1 VPGAGLISIRRR
13 TLVESDEEQLELIK
27 KWWEE
32 NGTSLV
38 TAIVLALGVTF
49 GYRAWED
56 NVRETAEA
64 ASAKYENLV
73 QAASV
78 AADENMRATAETLGA
93 ELKQEH
99 ADSTYSVFAAM
110 HLAKIAVEEG
120 DLDKAQAEL
129 EWARN
134 QKPDMNVDT
143 LVRMRLARVMVAKD
157 DPTAALAQIQNY
169 DPAPGQVSAWE
180 EVRGDIFVAL
190 GDKANAR
197 ASYQRALEN
206 LVDDQSRPILELKLA
221 DIPLQGG
228 AATAADVEGD
238 A

>member
-1 VPGAGLISIRRR
+1 M
-13 TLVESDEEQLELIK
+13 VESDEEQLELIK

-73 QAASV
+73 QAAAG

-93 ELKQEH
+93 ELKQDY
-99 ADSTYSVFAAM
+99 ADSTYAIFAAL
-110 HLAKIAVEEG
+110 HLAKTAVEQG
-120 DLDKAQAEL
+120 DLDKAQEEL
-129 EWARN
+129 EWARSQN
-134 QKPDMNVDT
+134 PALNVDT
-143 LVRMRLARVMVAKD
+143 LVRMRLARVMVAKG
-157 DPTAALAQIQNY
+157 DPTAALSYIQNY
-169 DPAPGQVSAWE
+169 EPASGQVSSWE

-190 GDKANAR
+190 GDDANAR

-206 LVDDQSRPILELKLA
+206 LGEGQSKPILELKLA

-228 AATAADVEGD
+228 PVAAADAEGD

>member
-1 VPGAGLISIRRR
+1 M
-13 TLVESDEEQLELIK
+13 VESDEEQLELIK

-73 QAASV
+73 QAAAG

-93 ELKQEH
+93 ELKQDY
-99 ADSTYSVFAAM
+99 ADSTYAIFAAL
-110 HLAKIAVEEG
+110 HLAKTAVEQG

-129 EWARN
+129 EWARSQN
-134 QKPDMNVDT
+134 PALNVDT
-143 LVRMRLARVMVAKD
+143 LVRMRLAQVMVAKG
-157 DPTAALAQIQNY
+157 DPTAALSYIQNY
-169 DPAPGQVSAWE
+169 EPASGQVSSWE

-190 GDKANAR
+190 GDDANAR

-206 LVDDQSRPILELKLA
+206 LGEGQSKPILELKLA

-228 AATAADVEGD
+228 PVAAADAEGD